1 MVYRW
6 LAIFFGKPQTRR
18 AGYRGSRSPTLLDF
32 RPNAPTDIYDT
43 YRFRVERLSQ
53 MCQFRLFVY
62 LVSGLFVPLRYIG
75 NGRIVYLPSRRAI
88 SANFRPLLLGGYS
101 SDLKIPMGQ
110 FEKGFVSS
118 SDTTFPAKGIN
129 FTPKTKDTPRGEK
142 FLLLIVYIACHD
154 RNSIFPFKRCTFIPL
169 ILPFYTLS
177 KMPAREQR
185 HSRWANIGNANES
198 PIRTK
203 SLWNRLKSLHILK

>member
-1 MVYRW
+1 M
-6 LAIFFGKPQTRR
+6 AIFFGKPQTRR

-88 SANFRPLLLGGYS
+88 SANFRPLLLGGYR

-110 FEKGFVSS
+110 FKKGFV
-118 SDTTFPAKGIN
+118 PL
-129 FTPKTKDTPRGEK
+129 KDTLFPSQNENSYLTMIGITFEFPNPPREDISFPHDLNSNVFFIQTC
-142 FLLLIVYIACHD
+142 FLL
-154 RNSIFPFKRCTFIPL
+154 PL
-169 ILPFYTLS
+169 ILPFYTS
-177 KMPAREQR
+177 VIMPSRENR
-185 HSRWANIGNANES
+185 HRWVYLNS
-198 PIRTK
+198 
-203 SLWNRLKSLHILK
+203 NRVK